1 MREYSPLNSLT
12 GVSAGGTASLGLPIG
27 NTYEKIHFDVKGAT
41 PEQITNIRVELAGRM
56 LTEYSTLADLI
67 KENDFYKREKAD
79 GLTTLFFTRP
89 EVKSALKPTL
99 VEQRF
104 FGLGTTGLS
113 LAQIK
118 FDISPDAANPSVKAY
133 AEKAAPSLPGWLFKR
148 RTFRYSMTAGI
159 NEISDLPKPSGSYIA
174 MIEIKKAGVTEA
186 EFVINNVKWRD
197 RMPKALH
204 NLILQQAGRAPQA
217 DIHAI
222 DLMSDGD
229 VFGALYLD
237 KAINDMRLRIECES
251 AGQAEIVVHYF
262 DDYMSSSF

>member
-1 MREYSPLNSLT
+1 MREYSPLNNIT
-12 GVSAGGTASLGLPIG
+12 GVTAGGTASLSLPIG
-27 NTYEKIHFDVKGAT
+27 NTYEKIHFDITGAT
-41 PEQITNIRVELAGRM
+41 PEQIKNIRVELAGRM

-67 KENDFYKREKAD
+67 KENDYYKREKED

-118 FDISPDAANPSVKAY
+118 FDIAPEAASPTVKAY

-148 RTFRYSMTAGI
+148 RSFRYSMTQGT
-159 NEISDLPKPSGSYIA
+159 NEIADLPRPSGTYIG
-174 MIEIKKAGVTEA
+174 MIEIKKAGVTTA

-197 RMPKALH
+197 QMPKALH
-204 NLILQQAGRAPQA
+204 NLILKQAGRAPQA
-217 DIHAI
+217 DTHAI

-237 KAINDMRLRIECES
+237 KAINDMRLKIECSS
-251 AGQAEIVVHYF
+251 AGQAEIIVHYF
-262 DDYMSSSF
+262 DDYASSSF